1 VCPPEIRF
9 IGDQTNEGTVYMIVI
24 GVDAHKRT
32 HTCAAVQE
40 LTSREIE
47 TRTAAARDDGHGRL
61 LEWGRGLGEPVVWAI
76 EDCRHVSGRLERFLL
91 ARGERVIRIPPK
103 LMAGARKSNRE
114 PGKSDPI
121 DALAVARAAI
131 GEGIDSFT
139 FAQLDE
145 QALEI
150 RQLTDHRERLIHQRT
165 ALINDLRWH
174 LHDLDPSYQ
183 VPTRSF
189 TQRGWQQK
197 TTRKLAGLGAGA
209 QVRVARDELKR
220 IRELTGAVDQLYREL
235 AVLVS
240 TYRPAL
246 LQVPGCGVLSA
257 AKAIG
262 ETAGAQ
268 RFATAS
274 KFARITGTAPLPAS
288 SGERV
293 RHRYDPGGNRQ
304 LNAALHRIAI
314 TQIRSHQPARD
325 YYTRKLT
332 EGKSRREALRCLKRQ
347 IATTVWKQLQPDPTN
362 ISSRRRRTPHVIHC
376 NTPIP

>member
-1 VCPPEIRF
+1 
-9 IGDQTNEGTVYMIVI
+9 MIVI

-40 LTSREIE
+40 LTGRELQ

-61 LEWGRGLGEPVVWAI
+61 LEWARALGEQVVWAI

-103 LMAGARKSNRE
+103 LMAGARKSARE

-131 GEGIDSFT
+131 REGIDSFVS
-139 FAQLDE
+139 AQLDE

-150 RQLTDHRERLIHQRT
+150 RQLTDHRERLVHQRT

-174 LHDLDPSYQ
+174 LHDLAPDYQ
-183 VPTRSF
+183 VPIRAFTNRS
-189 TQRGWQQK
+189 WQQK
-197 TTRKLAGLGAGA
+197 TARKLAALGTRA

-220 IRELTGAVDQLYREL
+220 IRELTNAIEQLYQEL
-235 AVLVS
+235 APLI
-240 TYRPAL
+240 TAYRPAL
-246 LQVPGCGVLSA
+246 LSIPGCGVLSA

-274 KFARITGTAPLPAS
+274 KFARIAGAAPIKAS
-288 SGERV
+288 SGEHQ
-293 RHRYDPGGNRQ
+293 RHRYDQGGNRQ
-304 LNAALHRIAI
+304 LNATLHRIAI

-325 YYTRKLT
+325 YYQRKLA

-347 IATTVWKQLQPDPTN
+347 IATAVWKQLQPDTHN
-362 ISSRRRRTPHVIHC
+362 ISSRRRRTPP
-376 NTPIP
+376 TIPLQPADPLT

>member
-1 VCPPEIRF
+1 MV
-9 IGDQTNEGTVYMIVI
+9 DMIVI

-40 LTSREIE
+40 LTGRELE
-47 TRTAAARDDGHGRL
+47 MRTVAARDEGHGRL
-61 LEWGRGLGEPVVWAI
+61 LEWARGLGADQVVWAI

-103 LMAGARKSNRE
+103 LMAGMRKSARE

-121 DALAVARAAI
+121 DARAVARAAI
-131 GEGIDSFT
+131 REGLDSFPV
-139 FAQLDE
+139 AQLDE
-145 QALEI
+145 QAMEI
-150 RQLTDHRERLIHQRT
+150 RQLVDHRERLVYQRT

-183 VPTRSF
+183 VPIGAF
-189 TQRGWQQK
+189 TNRCWQQK
-197 TTRKLAGLGAGA
+197 TARKLTTLGSRAH
-209 QVRVARDELKR
+209 VRVARDELKR
-220 IRELTGAVDQLYREL
+220 IRELTNAINDLYEEL
-235 AVLVS
+235 AGLVRA
-240 TYRPAL
+240 YRPGL
-246 LQVPGCGVLSA
+246 LELPGCGVLCA

-274 KFARITGTAPLPAS
+274 KFARITGTAPVKVS
-288 SGERV
+288 SGQHD
-293 RHRYDPGGNRQ
+293 RHRYDQGGNRQ

-314 TQIRSHQPARD
+314 TQLRCHPPAIA
-325 YYTRKLT
+325 YYQRKLT
-332 EGKSRREALRCLKRQ
+332 EGKNRREALRCLKRQ
-347 IATTVWKQLQPDPTN
+347 IATAVWRELQPDPTN
-362 ISSRRRRTPHVIHC
+362 ISSRRRRTPQAIHC

>member
-1 VCPPEIRF
+1 
-9 IGDQTNEGTVYMIVI
+9 MIVI

-40 LTSREIE
+40 LTGREIQ
-47 TRTAAARDDGHGRL
+47 TRTAPARDDGHGRL
-61 LEWGRGLGEPVVWAI
+61 LEWARGLREPVVWAI

-103 LMAGARKSNRE
+103 LMAGARKGGRE

-121 DALAVARAAI
+121 DALAVARAALR
-131 GEGIDSFT
+131 EGIDT
-139 FAQLDE
+139 FEAAQLDE

-150 RQLTDHRERLIHQRT
+150 RQLVDHRERLIYQRT

-174 LHDLDPSYQ
+174 LHDLDPDYQ
-183 VPTRSF
+183 VPIRAF

-197 TTRKLAGLGAGA
+197 TARKLTGMGSRA

-220 IRELTGAVDQLYREL
+220 IRELTTAIDALL
-235 AVLVS
+235 AEIEPLV
-240 TYRPAL
+240 TKYRPGLLAL
-246 LQVPGCGVLSA
+246 PGCGVLSA

-262 ETAGAQ
+262 EAAGAQ
-268 RFATAS
+268 RFRTAS
-274 KFARITGTAPLPAS
+274 KFARITGSAPIKAS
-288 SGERV
+288 SGEHV
-293 RHRYDPGGNRQ
+293 RHRYDQGGNRQ

-314 TQIRSHQPARD
+314 TQLRCHPPARD
-325 YYTRKLT
+325 YYQRKLA

-347 IATTVWKQLQPDPTN
+347 IATTLWKQLQPDPHN
-362 ISSRRRRTPHVIHC
+362 ISSRHRRTPRVIHC

>member
-1 VCPPEIRF
+1 
-9 IGDQTNEGTVYMIVI
+9 MIVI

-40 LTSREIE
+40 PTGRELEIQ
-47 TRTAAARDDGHGRL
+47 TVPARDAGHGRL
-61 LEWGRGLGEPVVWAI
+61 LEWSRSLAEQVVWAI

-91 ARGERVIRIPPK
+91 ARGERVIRVPPK
-103 LMAGARKSNRE
+103 LMAGARKSTRE

-131 GEGIDSFT
+131 KEGIDSFAA
-139 FAQLDE
+139 AQLDE

-150 RQLTDHRERLIHQRT
+150 RQLVDHRERLVHQRT

-174 LHDLDPSYQ
+174 LHDLDPDYQ
-183 VPTRSF
+183 VPVRSF
-189 TQRGWQQK
+189 TSRGWQQK
-197 TTRKLAGLGAGA
+197 TSRKLAGLGTRA

-220 IRELTGAVDQLYREL
+220 IRELTRAINQLHQEL
-235 AVLVS
+235 AALVIA
-240 TYRPAL
+240 YRPAL
-246 LQVPGCGVLSA
+246 LAVPGCGVLCA

-274 KFARITGTAPLPAS
+274 KFARIAGTAPLPAS
-288 SGERV
+288 SGQHI
-293 RHRYDPGGNRQ
+293 RHRLDQGGNRQ
-304 LNAALHRIAI
+304 LNATLHRIAI
-314 TQIRSHQPARD
+314 TQLRNHQPARD
-325 YYTRKLT
+325 YYQRKLT
-332 EGKSRREALRCLKRQ
+332 EGKNRREALRCLKRQ
-347 IATTVWKQLQPDPTN
+347 IATTIWKQLQPDPEN
-362 ISSRRRRTPHVIHC
+362 ISSRRRRTPHTIHC

>member
-1 VCPPEIRF
+1 
-9 IGDQTNEGTVYMIVI
+9 MIVI

-40 LTSREIE
+40 FTGRELD
-47 TRTAAARDDGHGRL
+47 TRTAPARDGGHGRL
-61 LEWGRGLGEPVVWAI
+61 LEWARALGEQVVWAI

-103 LMAGARKSNRE
+103 LMAGARKSARE

-131 GEGIDSFT
+131 REGIDSFVT
-139 FAQLDE
+139 AQLDE

-150 RQLTDHRERLIHQRT
+150 RQLGDHRERLVWQRT

-174 LHDLDPSYQ
+174 LHDLDPGYQ
-183 VPTRSF
+183 VPTGAF
-189 TQRGWQQK
+189 CQRGWQQK
-197 TTRKLAGLGAGA
+197 TSRKLARLGTGA

-220 IRELTGAVDQLYREL
+220 IRELTGAIDQLRAEL
-235 AVLVS
+235 ASLVRAH
-240 TYRPAL
+240 RPAL
-246 LQVPGCGVLSA
+246 LAVPGCGVLCA

-262 ETAGAQ
+262 ETAGGQ

-274 KFARITGTAPLPAS
+274 KFARLAGAAPINAS
-288 SGERV
+288 SGEHI
-293 RHRYDPGGNRQ
+293 RHRYDQGGNRQ
-304 LNAALHRIAI
+304 LNATLHRIAI
-314 TQIRSHQPARD
+314 TQIRTHQPARD
-325 YYTRKLT
+325 YYTRKLA

-347 IATTVWKQLQPDPTN
+347 IATTLWKHLQPDPTN
-362 ISSRRRRTPHVIHC
+362 ISSRHRRTPHAIHC